1 VSINGLEVSDMST
14 DRLETVVTAK
24 LSHSQRQELAEI
36 AAYHGMT
43 ESEILRKMITSLLT
57 IYEDVKEQASRGAS
71 MDELVGRSTRLALTE
86 LIGRPPQELRQLAD
100 QFKEAAYQLAALMEG
115 AEDRGGRK

>member
-1 VSINGLEVSDMST
+1 MST

-24 LSHSQRQELAEI
+24 LSHSQRQALAEI

-71 MDELVGRSTRLALTE
+71 MDALVGRSTRLALTE